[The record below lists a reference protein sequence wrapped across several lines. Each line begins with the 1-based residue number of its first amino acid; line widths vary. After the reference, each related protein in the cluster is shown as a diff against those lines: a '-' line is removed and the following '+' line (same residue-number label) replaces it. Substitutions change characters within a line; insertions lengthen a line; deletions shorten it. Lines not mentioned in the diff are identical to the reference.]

1 MSSEAVESG
10 DRPEPPE
17 WKRFGAVLFDLD
29 GVLTDTASIH
39 SRAWKVA
46 FDDFLSR
53 RATKEGSEFVPF
65 DVEADY
71 RQHVDGRPRFEGV
84 DQFLRSRGIEL
95 PRGLPDEPAGDSTV
109 CAVGN
114 RKNDL
119 VGTILRDE
127 GVDVYPGSLA
137 LLHHLA
143 AIGMPMAVVTSSANA
158 EAVLAAG
165 GIADFFPVR
174 VDGNVAARLGLRG
187 KPHPDPF
194 LEAARELGVEP
205 KDAIAIEDAISGVE
219 AGRAGG
225 FGLVIGVDRHGDAEA
240 LRVAGADLVIA
251 DLGEL
256 V

>member
-1 MSSEAVESG
+1 MAPKGFWSKNPLKPR
-10 DRPEPPE
+10 D
-17 WKRFGAVLFDLD
+17 WKRYRAVLFDLD

-39 SRAWKVA
+39 SRAWKA
-46 FDDFLSR
+46 TFDDFLR
-53 RATKEGSEFVPF
+53 IRAAMNRSQFVPF
-65 DVEADY
+65 DIDADY

-95 PRGLPDEPAGDSTV
+95 PWGRHDDPAGDATV

-119 VGTILRDE
+119 VGTILKDE

-137 LLHHLA
+137 LLKQLA
-143 AIGMPMAVVTSSANA
+143 AEGMPMAVVTSSANA
-158 EAVLAAG
+158 GAVLAAA
-165 GIADFFPVR
+165 GITDMFEVR

-187 KPHPDPF
+187 KPYPDPF
-194 LEAARELGVEP
+194 LEAARQLEVEP
-205 KDAIAIEDAISGVE
+205 TEAVVIEDAISGIQ

-240 LRVAGADLVIA
+240 LRKAGADVVVE
-251 DLGEL
+251 DLGHL

>member
-1 MSSEAVESG
+1 VPRKRIRSLG
-10 DRPEPPE
+10 GIGPPV
-17 WKRFGAVLFDLD
+17 WKKFGAVLFDLD

-39 SRAWKVA
+39 SRAWKTV
-46 FDDFLSR
+46 FDDYLGR
-53 RATKEGSEFVPF
+53 KAMAEGTVSVPF
-65 DVEADY
+65 DIETDY
-71 RQHVDGRPRFEGV
+71 REHVDGRPRFEGV
-84 DQFLRSRGIEL
+84 DKFLRSRGIDL
-95 PRGLPDEPAGDSTV
+95 PWGRHDDPAGDGSV

-119 VGTILRDE
+119 VGTILREE
-127 GVDVYPGSLA
+127 GVEVYPGSLA
-137 LLHHLA
+137 LLKRLTVE
-143 AIGMPMAVVTSSANA
+143 GMPMAVVTSSANA
-158 EAVLAAG
+158 GAVLAAG
-165 GIADFFPVR
+165 GITDLFGVR

-194 LEAARELGVEP
+194 LEAARQLDVKPE
-205 KDAIAIEDAISGVE
+205 DAIVIEDAISGVQ

-240 LRVAGADLVIA
+240 LKQAGADMVVA